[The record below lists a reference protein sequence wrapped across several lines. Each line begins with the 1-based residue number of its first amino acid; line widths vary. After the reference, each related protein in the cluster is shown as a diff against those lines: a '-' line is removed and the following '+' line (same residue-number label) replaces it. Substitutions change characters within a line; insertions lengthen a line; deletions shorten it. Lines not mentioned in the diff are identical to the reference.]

1 MKIFSI
7 SLDSLCKVKHFF
19 GYLRNAMKILL
30 DLIGAILLLSGASS
44 AEELGESEFERYS
57 ALAEHPVCINLAS
70 EARLSSCG
78 LFSHYQAASLH
89 DYISRCGDILSAA
102 ELGTVPGFT
111 AELAEALRYFVSFE
125 SHSAPGQRHSR
136 RLRQSAMLRY
146 SGGSG
151 SAKYH
156 ARYGENAEAYISHRT
171 ATTASIAVYGRRPW
185 KMVAGDFNARL
196 AQGLLAW
203 SGFSMSGVPT
213 VASLKRNATGFSP
226 TGSFSPAMR
235 GFAAEWQSRRW
246 SAGASASID
255 GRLLGFSTFSGRAFS
270 LGINGCAEQSSSGI
284 SLNWR
289 FGEGHLLCYG
299 EAAWR
304 NAPAAICGISWAPAY
319 KTEAALLLRWYSPA
333 FDSVGSGAVRSSTK
347 VRDEAGVSAGFS
359 RRWLGFTADLAVH
372 PEKLQLRKSG
382 YEQFKTVLNLT
393 PVFAAGC
400 WELRPSLRWTEK
412 MQLNPS
418 EGGFE
423 DVWKH
428 EVRGD
433 LNASR
438 RGLQGGI
445 RLHAVQTEAKRAG
458 GLAYVEVGYKTPS
471 DTARLQLFG
480 FVRGTICNT
489 PDWAS
494 RIYTYERDLPGGFNV
509 PAWYGRMQGVSL
521 VAGIK
526 YRRRRIR
533 HQLNLRCAL
542 AQYARETGKAPR
554 TELKLQYQI
563 QL

>member
-1 MKIFSI
+1 M
-7 SLDSLCKVKHFF
+7 
-19 GYLRNAMKILL
+19 
-30 DLIGAILLLSGASS
+30 GAILLLSGAST

-78 LFSHYQAASLH
+78 LFSAYQAASLH
-89 DYISRCGDILSAA
+89 DYISRSGDILSAT

-111 AELAEALRYFVSFE
+111 SELAEALRYFVSFE
-125 SHSAPGQRHSR
+125 SHGAPGQRHSR

-235 GFAAEWQSRRW
+235 GLAAEWQSRRW
-246 SAGASASID
+246 SAGAAASID

-270 LGINGCAEQSSSGI
+270 LGINGCAGQSSSGI

-393 PVFAAGC
+393 PVYTIGRT
-400 WELRPSLRWTEK
+400 ELKPSVRWTER
-412 MQLNPS
+412 MRLNPATY
-418 EGGFE
+418 GFE
-423 DVWKH
+423 AEWRH
-428 EVRGD
+428 D
-433 LNASR
+433 LRVCLDATRDGWRTGLKLNGVQNSGSRTGLLAS
-438 RGLQGGI
+438 
-445 RLHAVQTEAKRAG
+445 AEA
-458 GLAYVEVGYKTPS
+458 GYKTPS
-471 DTARLQLFG
+471 DTSRLQFFCFL
-480 FVRGTICNT
+480 RGSVCDT

-494 RIYTYERDLPGGFNV
+494 RIYSYERDLPGSFNV
-509 PAWYGRMQGVSL
+509 PAWYGRMHGASI

-526 YRRRRIR
+526 YRRGRIR
-533 HQLNLRCAL
+533 HQLNLRCAITR
-542 AQYARETGKAPR
+542 YARESGKAPR
-554 TELKLQYQI
+554 RELKLQYQI
-563 QL
+563 SL